1 MRYIKIKVSFLWI
14 IVITLMIIP
23 QAYAKTSIEIK
34 PNGNVY
40 TNKTI
45 SEFLDES
52 IAMKNNGECLEG
64 SNVDVHMATNL
75 DWAIV
80 SYFSNSAY
88 GTNGEGKHTGTAITI
103 DGKSDHYSTNG
114 NITGVMDWGKT
125 QSYTAGII
133 ANYSDI
139 TDETIKNNG
148 KSLISNA
155 NNNRYVDKFDNTFWA
170 VVKKYAATKWYSSGE
185 TYLGNSV
192 IRPYTVRNNLFQV
205 TGGSHRDYENG
216 KGNSSI
222 TFRPVITGN

>member
-1 MRYIKIKVSFLWI
+1 MSIRKILCLYI
-14 IVITLMIIP
+14 
-23 QAYAKTSIEIK
+23 
-34 PNGNVY
+34 Y
-40 TNKTI
+40 TNTK
-45 SEFLDES
+45 
-52 IAMKNNGECLEG
+52 
-64 SNVDVHMATNL
+64 
-75 DWAIV
+75 
-80 SYFSNSAY
+80 
-88 GTNGEGKHTGTAITI
+88 
-103 DGKSDHYSTNG
+103 
-114 NITGVMDWGKT
+114 
-125 QSYTAGII
+125 
-133 ANYSDI
+133 
-139 TDETIKNNG
+139 TIKNNG